1 MKKIWNALLSRPLP
15 GLIFSVLG
23 LTYCLFMSFA
33 PGAELLCLSSGCA
46 ASRAL
51 RVAGISPWWAASLIF
66 FLLAGLCALR
76 LRLAARSLAALF
88 LAGDILFLLA
98 MAGIGPCASCLFV
111 ALLIFCA
118 WKSLWPASSGPAR
131 FIRPLTGLLQ
141 TGWCILFIIN
151 LGAILGELPPSP
163 LPGTSENKKISLYF
177 SPSCPACLTALRQFS
192 ESAILCPIAEND
204 EDALFIAALA
214 EKIRDGS
221 PTLEALEELL
231 ADRRDGKLR
240 PPTMTRLDTLRLRA
254 GLWRNQALAARHGGQ
269 TLPVIVLSGLPAA
282 WPSPAPVRP
291 PETKLD
297 SLAPIAP
304 IPTLPLDLGETLEC
318 PRHDEEP
325 CQ

>member
-15 GLIFSVLG
+15 GLVFSVLG
-23 LTYCLFMSFA
+23 LAYCLFMSFA

-46 ASRAL
+46 ATRAF
-51 RVAGISPWWAASLIF
+51 RVAGISPWWAAALIF

-76 LRLAARSLAALF
+76 LRRAAGILAALF
-88 LAGDILFLLA
+88 LAGDALFLLA
-98 MAGIGPCASCLFV
+98 MTGIGPCAGCLLA

-118 WKSLWPASSGPAR
+118 WKSLWPASAGTAR
-131 FIRPLTGLLQ
+131 FIRPLTGVLQ
-141 TGWCILFIIN
+141 AGWCILFVLN

-163 LPGTSENKKISLYF
+163 LPETSENKKISLYF

-192 ESAILCPIAEND
+192 ESAILCPVAENE

-214 EKIRDGS
+214 EKIRDGGS
-221 PTLEALEELL
+221 AFEALEELL

-240 PPTMTRLDTLRLRA
+240 PPSMTRIETLRFRA

-282 WPSPAPVRP
+282 WPS
-291 PETKLD
+291 
-297 SLAPIAP
+297 
-304 IPTLPLDLGETLEC
+304 
-318 PRHDEEP
+318 H
-325 CQ
+325 